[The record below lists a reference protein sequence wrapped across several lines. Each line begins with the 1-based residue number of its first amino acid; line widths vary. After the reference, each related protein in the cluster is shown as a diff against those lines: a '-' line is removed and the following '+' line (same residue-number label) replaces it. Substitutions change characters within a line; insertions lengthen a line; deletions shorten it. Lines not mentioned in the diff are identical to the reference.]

1 MPPQPSL
8 LDLFQ
13 NKKGRLPVFR
23 RQAEAN
29 VLEHLSGNS
38 IICESKQANDFVV
51 FTEQYAD
58 VDLLDDDIPA
68 NRNGIM
74 STLRKQALTI
84 LKEKSIEALA
94 KPCVKVEVHLDASK
108 AGYTLTT
115 SLYFFNSNKEG
126 F

>member
-1 MPPQPSL
+1 MSPQPSL

-38 IICESKQANDFVV
+38 IICNSKQANDFLV
-51 FTEQYAD
+51 FTESYAD

-68 NRNGIM
+68 NRNELI
-74 STLRKQALTI
+74 STLRKKALTI

-94 KPCVKVEVHLDASK
+94 KPCVKVEVLLDASK
-108 AGYTLTT
+108 AGITLTT
-115 SLYFFNSNKEG
+115 SLYFFNPDKQAR
-126 F
+126 